1 MKKSFLYR
9 KHNSSAV
16 RFFVAVLICAWIFSG
31 WPQIFNFPASVPS
44 ALAATSAFT
53 ATTSDS
59 TFVVPSGTT
68 SIVAKCWGAGGGGGG
83 EGNNSGGGVAGGG
96 GFAQGTIPVNSGE
109 SLTVRVG
116 GFGGGGGNNTV
127 VGTDDGGGGGGGG
140 YSAILRGSTFLLQ
153 CAGGG
158 GGGAGSAA
166 SETGG
171 AGGAGGNTAS
181 TTGNNNDAYG
191 DTGSNGANAACG
203 GPVGA
208 GIGEGG
214 RGGTVGAAGLGGAGC
229 AAGGVNGLDGAANAG
244 GAGVDTGSMGAG
256 AAGNNGGAAGGA
268 GTQSDTLPG
277 GGGGG
282 GGVFGGGGGEAGD
295 GEGAGGGGGGAANFD
310 STATATTTTAGSGAT
325 PGNNSDVDYTGT
337 KGVGGA
343 AGLKDASG
351 NNGDDGYV
359 VIIYEDP
366 NFIQAAY
373 RWFPNLN
380 STRVGD
386 SPSMQDTP
394 TIAPTQGSPIRL
406 RLLLHLAGGGTV
418 AQSATTS
425 LLQFGPKNGGAC
437 SSATYTSIAANSGDI
452 RFHENNLPISGAAL
466 TPHRLD
472 PIHASS
478 TAIQGI
484 DTVNNQN
491 YAEIQN
497 DFTNTKS
504 AINGGEDALWDFALV
519 DFSAPPSTTYCFRT
533 VQGGGE
539 VLTDYSVYPEITTAG
554 RVKVVLRSAVR
565 LRLVR
570 LR

>member
-83 EGNNSGGGVAGGG
+83 GGQNASGAAGGG
-96 GFAQGTIPVNSGE
+96 SGFAQGTIPVNSGE

-127 VGTDDGGGGGGGG
+127 AGTDDGGGGGGGG

-181 TTGNNNDAYG
+181 TTNANNDAFGDNGTIGSG
-191 DTGSNGANAACG
+191 DTCGNG
-203 GPVGA
+203 VGQ
-208 GIGEGG
+208 GG
-214 RGGTVGAAGLGGAGC
+214 RGGTVGAGGEKGSGCGTGNDGTAGS
-229 AAGGVNGLDGAANAG
+229 ANAG
-244 GAGVDTGSMGAG
+244 GAGATGGTGTMGPG
-256 AAGNNGGAAGGA
+256 SAGNNGGAAGGA
-268 GTQSDTLPG
+268 GTQSGATPG

-282 GGVFGGGGGEAGD
+282 AS
-295 GEGAGGGGGGAANFD
+295 NFD

-325 PGNNSDVDYTGT
+325 PGNNSDADYTGT

-394 TIAPTQGSPIRL
+394 TIAPPQGTPFRL

-504 AINGGEDALWDFALV
+504 AINGGEDALWDFPLV
-519 DFSAPPSTTYCFRT
+519 DFSAPPSTTYCFRA

-539 VLTDYSVYPEITTAG
+539 VLTNYSVYPEITTAG
-554 RVKVVLRSAVR
+554 MAKVVLRSAVR